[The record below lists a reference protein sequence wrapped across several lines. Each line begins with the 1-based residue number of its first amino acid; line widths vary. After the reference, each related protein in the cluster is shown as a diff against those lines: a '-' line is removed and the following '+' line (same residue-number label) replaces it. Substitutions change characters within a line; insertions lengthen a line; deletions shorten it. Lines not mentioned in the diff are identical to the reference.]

1 MIEVL
6 TGMPPGVIGFRV
18 SGRVSGDEL
27 RAFKPL
33 VEELMRTGEIRIVEV
48 IAPDYEGF
56 GPGGLAEDL
65 KLGLGLL
72 VQHHSAFKRIAV
84 VSDKDWVAH
93 AVHAF
98 AWMVPGELAVFGLDD
113 LEQAKEWAAGSA

>member
-1 MIEVL
+1 MIEML
-6 TGMPPGVIGFRV
+6 TDMPQGVTGIRV
-18 SGRVSGDEL
+18 SGRIGGADLREL
-27 RAFKPL
+27 KPDMDK
-33 VEELMRTGEIRIVEV
+33 LMDTGEIRIVEV

-72 VQHHSAFKRIAV
+72 IKHHSAFKRIAV

-93 AVHAF
+93 AMHAF
-98 AWMVPGELAVFGLDD
+98 AWMVPGEVAVFGLGD
-113 LEQAKEWAAGSA
+113 LERAKQWAAGSG

>member
-1 MIEVL
+1 MIEIL
-6 TGMPPGVIGFRV
+6 QDMPTGVSGIRV
-18 SGRVSGDEL
+18 SGRL
-27 RAFKPL
+27 RGEDLREAKPAI
-33 VEELMRTGEIRIVEV
+33 EELLHTGEIRIVEV

-84 VSDKDWVAH
+84 VSDKDWVGH
-93 AVHAF
+93 AIHAL
-98 AWMVPGELAVFGLDD
+98 AWMVPGELAVFGLAE
-113 LEQAKEWAAGSA
+113 LEQAKEWAAS

>member
-1 MIEVL
+1 
-6 TGMPPGVIGFRV
+6 MPQGVAGIRV
-18 SGRVSGDEL
+18 SGRIRGDDL
-27 RAFKPL
+27 REIKPAM
-33 VEELMRTGEIRIVEV
+33 EELMQTGEIRIVEV

-72 VQHHSAFKRIAV
+72 IHHHSAFKRVAV

-93 AVHAF
+93 AMHAF
-98 AWMVPGELAVFGLDD
+98 AWLVPGELAVFGLDE
-113 LEQAKEWAAGSA
+113 LEQAKEWAAGSG

>member
-6 TGMPPGVIGFRV
+6 PDMPDGVTGIRV
-18 SGRVSGDEL
+18 SGRIGGDEL
-27 RAFKPL
+27 RQFKPAL
-33 VEELMRTGEIRIVEV
+33 DDLMETGEIRLVEV

-72 VQHHSAFKRIAV
+72 TRHHSAFKRIAV
-84 VSDKDWVAH
+84 VSDKEWVAH
-93 AVHAF
+93 AMHAF
-98 AWMVPGELAVFGLDD
+98 AWMVPGELAVFGLDE
-113 LEQAKEWAAGSA
+113 LERAKEWAAGG

>member
-1 MIEVL
+1 MIELLADMPQGV
-6 TGMPPGVIGFRV
+6 TGIRV
-18 SGRVSGDEL
+18 SGRIGGDDL
-27 RAFKPL
+27 REIKPAM
-33 VEELMRTGEIRIVEV
+33 EEFMDTGEIRIVEV

-72 VQHHSAFKRIAV
+72 IQHHSAFKRIAV

-93 AVHAF
+93 AMHAF
-98 AWMVPGELAVFGLDD
+98 AWMVPGELAVFGLDE
-113 LEQAKEWAAGSA
+113 LEQAKEWAAGG